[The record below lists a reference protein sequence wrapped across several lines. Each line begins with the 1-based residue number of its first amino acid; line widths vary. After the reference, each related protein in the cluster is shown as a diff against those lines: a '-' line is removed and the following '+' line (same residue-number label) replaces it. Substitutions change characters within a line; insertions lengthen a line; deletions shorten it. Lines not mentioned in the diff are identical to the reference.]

1 MLTINAQ
8 IHLKGDN
15 LATVVADSPEELHRA
30 LTYFATI
37 GVLPGLDAAQ
47 QAEPPVH
54 PDGVPVQTVT
64 DEQAAATLAADKA
77 ATQDAP
83 APKPEKPTRT
93 RKPKEEKAEPAK
105 ESASADTGE
114 KSASGDKPKATA
126 EEAAAAI
133 TNVANKLGLPA
144 ARNMLDIFKVKR
156 VGELDPSQYASFIK
170 ECGDLTSGI
179 GGAPDEDANELL

>member
-1 MLTINAQ
+1 MLRLNLALTLNSGDTLHVEA
-8 IHLKGDN
+8 DN
-15 LATVVADSPEELHRA
+15 LLELNNALQYLHQVGQIGNVQAGSQQAAPAPQPE
-30 LTYFATI
+30 
-37 GVLPGLDAAQ
+37 PAAQ
-47 QAEPPVH
+47 ETSDDVAPPV
-54 PDGVPVQTVT
+54 
-64 DEQAAATLAADKA
+64 

-126 EEAAAAI
+126 EDAAAAI
-133 TNVANKLGLPA
+133 TAVANKLGLPM

-170 ECGDLTSGI
+170 ECGDLI
-179 GGAPDEDANELL
+179 GKDDEPAAEDASTLL

>member
-1 MLTINAQ
+1 MLRFNLALTLNSGDTLHIEA
-8 IHLKGDN
+8 DN
-15 LATVVADSPEELHRA
+15 LLELNSSLQYLHQVGQIGNVQAGAPQPQPE
-30 LTYFATI
+30 
-37 GVLPGLDAAQ
+37 PAAQ
-47 QAEPPVH
+47 ETSDTVAPP
-54 PDGVPVQTVT
+54 
-64 DEQAAATLAADKA
+64 AT
-77 ATQDAP
+77 TQDAP

-105 ESASADTGE
+105 ESASADTSE
-114 KSASGDKPKATA
+114 KPTNDDKPKATA